1 MPVWACLKS
10 GLTTVR
16 GRSSTGWL
24 KKDMWLFR
32 QVTFS
37 LFWPRPP
44 WSTFCAWAAVKAL
57 TPCDAPFTP
66 GWRRTNHRQEIAKP
80 GQRGRAREFV
90 LTNRQEGAHRAG
102 EALEGRNRSCV
113 FLRLIERLEEFR
125 GYRSNLFSCLSEM
138 FASSRSRH
146 STSVSSCSPA
156 PTPSACSAK

>member
-10 GLTTVR
+10 GVTTVR

-24 KKDMWLFR
+24 KKDTWLFR

-66 GWRRTNHRQEIAKP
+66 GWRRTNHRQELPSLDSAAALENLFRQI
-80 GQRGRAREFV
+80 G
-90 LTNRQEGAHRAG
+90 QEGAHRAG
-102 EALEGRNRSCV
+102 EALEGRNHSCV

-138 FASSRSRH
+138 FASGRSRH

-156 PTPSACSAK
+156 PT